1 MENLLGQDI
10 NDLIGLKCLISLT
23 KKDKNFDNS
32 QKSKITLMSEENTQH
47 IKQVIAALRK
57 DRKLKKGL
65 EKAQIKKLWRE
76 LMSETIDKFTSE
88 ISYANGTLN
97 VYLTSSAMREE
108 LNRGK
113 DKIINLINQEL
124 GEDLIKKIVFK

>member
-1 MENLLGQDI
+1 
-10 NDLIGLKCLISLT
+10 
-23 KKDKNFDNS
+23 
-32 QKSKITLMSEENTQH
+32 MSEENTQH

-65 EKAQIKKLWRE
+65 EKAQIKKLWRK
-76 LMSETIDKFTSE
+76 LMSETIDKYTSE
-88 ISYANGTLN
+88 ITYNTGVLTI
-97 VYLTSSAMREE
+97 YLTSSAMREE

-113 DKIINLINQEL
+113 EKIINLINREL

>member
-1 MENLLGQDI
+1 
-10 NDLIGLKCLISLT
+10 
-23 KKDKNFDNS
+23 
-32 QKSKITLMSEENTQH
+32 MSEENTQH

-65 EKAQIKKLWRE
+65 EKAQIKNLWRN
-76 LMSETIDKFTSE
+76 LMSETIDKYTSE
-88 ISYANGTLN
+88 ITYDKGILT

-113 DKIINLINQEL
+113 DKIVNLINQEL
-124 GEDLIKKIVFK
+124 GEDLIEKIVFK

>member
-1 MENLLGQDI
+1 
-10 NDLIGLKCLISLT
+10 
-23 KKDKNFDNS
+23 
-32 QKSKITLMSEENTQH
+32 MSEENTQH

-65 EKAQIKKLWRE
+65 EKAQIKKLWRD

-88 ISYANGTLN
+88 ITYANGTLN

-124 GEDLIKKIVFK
+124 GEDLIEKIIFK

>member
-1 MENLLGQDI
+1 
-10 NDLIGLKCLISLT
+10 
-23 KKDKNFDNS
+23 
-32 QKSKITLMSEENTQH
+32 MSEENTQH

-65 EKAQIKKLWRE
+65 EKAQIKKLWRD

-88 ISYANGTLN
+88 ITYTNGILT

-113 DKIINLINQEL
+113 DKIINLINKEL
-124 GEDLIKKIVFK
+124 GENLIKKIIFK

>member
-1 MENLLGQDI
+1 
-10 NDLIGLKCLISLT
+10 
-23 KKDKNFDNS
+23 
-32 QKSKITLMSEENTQH
+32 MSEENTQH

-65 EKAQIKKLWRE
+65 EKAQIKKLWRD
-76 LMSETIDKFTSE
+76 LMSETIDKYTSE
-88 ISYANGTLN
+88 ITYDKGILT

-113 DKIINLINQEL
+113 DKIVNLINQEL
-124 GEDLIKKIVFK
+124 GEDLIEKIVFK